1 MTSRA
6 APSAWRFARLM
17 NSSLVGVRG
26 MGPSVRPEARG
37 DLSPYYSCQMSDRSA
52 LTLPFLTSLLLHI
65 AAGVLGARWSFDADA
80 KIALSAASIAA
91 TMPEEKPPA
100 VEPELQPDPLRLG
113 LNDST
118 ATSLTWLGFDE
129 YIEHIAEQSEVDQPE
144 LTMDPPSGPPSE
156 AMAVILAPP
165 APPTPETQESPATPA
180 TPEPPV
186 EQTVQAEPIEKNPID
201 ESPAGTPTQ
210 EAEESP
216 TREEAEDLGVSETGN
231 VPLPPAPT
239 VELPLE
245 PQPKPQSPPTPPPA
259 PQPTPAPVQ
268 FAPTPPA
275 PPPALPSAP
284 SGSGATGR
292 QSDRESTAT
301 SILTAEW
308 KKLGQPLAGAGLEI
322 KTRRPKFTH
331 YTRIM
336 GAARDPVVLVHFRRD
351 GKVERVD
358 LVRSSGNAD
367 VDRPVID
374 AIYLWR
380 ATGEPLGRIPLPSPP
395 ATYPVEFR
403 ILM

>member
-1 MTSRA
+1 MTSRD
-6 APSAWRFARLM
+6 APSEWRFAMLM
-17 NSSLVGVRG
+17 NSSRVGVNG
-26 MGPSVRPEARG
+26 MGPSVRPDACNDR
-37 DLSPYYSCQMSDRSA
+37 SPYYSRHMSDRSA
-52 LTLPFLTSLLLHI
+52 LTLPLLTSLLLHL
-65 AAGVLGARWSFDADA
+65 AAGALGARWSFN
-80 KIALSAASIAA
+80 SAASSPHDFDSIAA
-91 TMPEEKPPA
+91 IMPEEPPPR
-100 VEPELQPDPLRLG
+100 VEPEPDPLRLG

-144 LTMDPPSGPPSE
+144 LTIDPPSGPPTE
-156 AMAVILAPP
+156 AVAVVLTPP
-165 APPTPETQESPATPA
+165 SPPTPEIQESPAA
-180 TPEPPV
+180 GIVPEPPV
-186 EQTVQAEPIEKNPID
+186 EEAAQAEKIEADPMD
-201 ESPAGTPTQ
+201 EALAETPTRETEASPTQ
-210 EAEESP
+210 E
-216 TREEAEDLGVSETGN
+216 EAEVLEESETGTMS
-231 VPLPPAPT
+231 LPPAPT
-239 VELPLE
+239 IELPPE
-245 PQPKPQSPPTPPPA
+245 PEPKPPSPPTPPPA
-259 PQPTPAPVQ
+259 PLPTPAPVQ
-268 FAPTPPA
+268 FAPA
-275 PPPALPSAP
+275 PPSAP

-292 QSDRESTAT
+292 QSDRESTAA

-308 KKLGQPLAGAGLEI
+308 RKLGQPLAGAGLEI

-395 ATYPVEFR
+395 GTYPVEFR

>member
-1 MTSRA
+1 
-6 APSAWRFARLM
+6 
-17 NSSLVGVRG
+17 
-26 MGPSVRPEARG
+26 
-37 DLSPYYSCQMSDRSA
+37 MSDRSA
-52 LTLPFLTSLLLHI
+52 LTLPFLISLLLHM
-65 AAGVLGARWSFDADA
+65 AAGAIGARWSFHSDAT
-80 KIALSAASIAA
+80 IARSSESLAAI
-91 TMPEEKPPA
+91 MPDETPPA
-100 VEPELQPDPLRLG
+100 VEPEPEPDPLRLG

-129 YIEHIAEQSEVDQPE
+129 YIEHFADQSEVDQPE
-144 LTMDPPSGPPSE
+144 LTMDPPSGPPTD
-156 AMAVILAPP
+156 AMAVVLTQP
-165 APPTPETQESPATPA
+165 APPTPEGLESSVAEA
-180 TPEPPV
+180 ASEPPAA
-186 EQTVQAEPIEKNPID
+186 QSAQAEPAEEESTD
-201 ESPAGTPTQ
+201 ESLAEFPPPG
-210 EAEESP
+210 AEESP
-216 TREEAEDLGVSETGN
+216 TREEAEELDETESGTM
-231 VPLPPAPT
+231 PLAPAPA
-239 VELPLE
+239 VELPPE
-245 PQPKPQSPPTPPPA
+245 PQPKPLSPPTPPPA
-259 PQPTPAPVQ
+259 PRPAPVPVQ
-268 FAPTPPA
+268 IAPTPPA
-275 PPPALPSAP
+275 PTPTPPAAP

-292 QSDRESTAT
+292 QSDRESTAA

-351 GKVERVD
+351 GRVERVD